1 MLRGVRQTRNGP
13 AAPAAALP
21 PLRLSFQLYD
31 MAIPQ
36 LQPPTEPDQTPASE
50 GTGAATLARPADIP
64 PPVAVAAVA
73 PPPAVPRVPIHKED
87 PNKQIQLDRMKR
99 RATGLLIGA
108 SVLFVITLV
117 LERQFP
123 WLGFVRATAEAA
135 MVGGLADWFAITALF
150 RHPMGIPIPHT
161 AIIPSRKDRIGRSLG
176 GFVQNNFLSREV
188 IAARLDGLR
197 IAERMA
203 KWVSDPANSNRIAH
217 HVATGLAGTAQVLRD
232 EDVQAMID
240 RALIARVRKTQV
252 APVLGNV
259 LSLLT
264 ADNRHQ
270 ELLDEAL
277 RLVADG
283 VARNEELI
291 RQRIREESP
300 WWLPEVVDDRIHD
313 KVVVAIENTLKQVAE
328 DPAHPLRERFDRALS
343 GFIEKLRTSPELSA
357 RAEEIKEDML
367 TNPAVRQFS
376 ATIWGDAKHA
386 LARYAERKESDPPGA
401 VEQGL
406 MKLGNAVLNDAEL
419 MAKIDHWIL
428 EGVLYA
434 VEQFRGEVAH
444 LISYTVGQW
453 DAEETSKKI
462 ELQIGKDLQYVRIN
476 GTLVGG
482 LVGLLLYT
490 ISKFF

>member
-1 MLRGVRQTRNGP
+1 
-13 AAPAAALP
+13 
-21 PLRLSFQLYD
+21 

-36 LQPPTEPDQTPASE
+36 LRPPAEPDQPA
-50 GTGAATLARPADIP
+50 
-64 PPVAVAAVA
+64 PVAVEAAPMLPA
-73 PPPAVPRVPIHKED
+73 PSIPRVPIHKED

-108 SVLFVITLV
+108 TVLFVVTLV
-117 LERQFP
+117 LERTYP

-150 RHPMGIPIPHT
+150 RHPLGIPIPHT

-188 IAARLDGLR
+188 IAARLHGLR
-197 IAERMA
+197 IAERIA
-203 KWVSDPANSNRIAH
+203 KWISDPSNSGRIAH
-217 HVATGLAGTAQVLRD
+217 HVATGLAGTAAVLRD

-240 RALIARVRKTQV
+240 RAIVARVKKTQV

-270 ELLDEAL
+270 EILDEAL
-277 RLVADG
+277 RLIAEG
-283 VARNEELI
+283 VSRNEELI

-300 WWLPEVVDDRIHD
+300 WWLPEAVDDRIHD
-313 KVVVAIENTLKQVAE
+313 KVVAAIENTLRQVAA
-328 DPAHPLRERFDRALS
+328 DPGHPLRERFDNALD
-343 GFIEKLRTSPELSA
+343 GFIEKLRTSPDVIA
-357 RAEEIKEDML
+357 RAEAIKEDML
-367 TNPAVRQFS
+367 ENPAVRQFS
-376 ATIWGDAKHA
+376 ATIWSDVKQA
-386 LARYAERKESDPPGA
+386 LARYADRKETDPPGA

-406 MKLGNAVLNDAEL
+406 MKLGNAVLADAEL
-419 MAKIDHWIL
+419 MAKVDHWIL
-428 EGVLYA
+428 DAVLYA
-434 VEQFRGEVAH
+434 VEQFRGEVAQ

-462 ELQIGKDLQYVRIN
+462 ELQIGKDLQFVRIN

-482 LVGLLLYT
+482 LVGLILYS

>member
-1 MLRGVRQTRNGP
+1 MVNGDPATIECALRVP
-13 AAPAAALP
+13 LP
-21 PLRLSFQLYD
+21 FHPFRRPSSFHR

-36 LQPPTEPDQTPASE
+36 LRPPAEPDQ
-50 GTGAATLARPADIP
+50 
-64 PPVAVAAVA
+64 PPVVVQTATASLAPAPAA
-73 PPPAVPRVPIHKED
+73 PRVPIHKED

-99 RATGLLIGA
+99 RATGLLVGA
-108 SVLFVITLV
+108 TVLFVLSLA

-123 WLGFVRATAEAA
+123 WLAFVRATAEAA

-150 RHPMGIPIPHT
+150 RHPLGIPIPHT

-188 IAARLDGLR
+188 IAARLHGLH
-197 IAERMA
+197 IAERIA
-203 KWVSDPANSNRIAH
+203 KWISDPSNSNRIAH
-217 HVATGLAGTAQVLRD
+217 HVATGLAGTAAVLRD

-240 RALIARVRKTQV
+240 RAVVTRVRKTQV

-277 RLVADG
+277 RLVTDA
-283 VARNEELI
+283 VSRNEELI

-300 WWLPEVVDDRIHD
+300 WWVPEAVDDKIHD
-313 KVVVAIENTLKQVAE
+313 KVVVAIENTLRQVAA
-328 DPAHPLRERFDRALS
+328 DPAHPLRERFDTALAT
-343 GFIEKLRTSPELSA
+343 FIERLKTSPELNA
-357 RAEEIKEDML
+357 RAEEIKEDIL
-367 TNPAVRQFS
+367 ANPAVRQFS
-376 ATIWGDAKHA
+376 ATIWGDTKEA
-386 LARYAERKESDPPGA
+386 LTRYADRKETDPPGA

-406 MKLGNAVLNDAEL
+406 MKLGTAVLGDADL
-419 MAKIDHWIL
+419 MAKVDSWIL
-428 EGVLYA
+428 DAVLYA
-434 VEQFRGEVAH
+434 VEQFRDEVAQ

-490 ISKFF
+490 ITKFF

>member
-1 MLRGVRQTRNGP
+1 
-13 AAPAAALP
+13 
-21 PLRLSFQLYD
+21 

-36 LQPPTEPDQTPASE
+36 LRPPTDPEQPAP
-50 GTGAATLARPADIP
+50 GVATVSAS
-64 PPVAVAAVA
+64 
-73 PPPAVPRVPIHKED
+73 PAVPVIPRVPIHKED

-99 RATGLLIGA
+99 RATGLLVAA
-108 SVLFVITLV
+108 SVVFVVALS
-117 LERQFP
+117 LESRFP
-123 WLGFVRATAEAA
+123 WLGYVRATAEAA

-150 RHPMGIPIPHT
+150 RHPLGIPIPHT

-188 IAARLDGLR
+188 IAARLHGLK

-203 KWVSDPANSNRIAH
+203 RWISDPSNSSRIAH

-240 RALIARVRKTQV
+240 RAVVTRVRKTQV
-252 APVLGNV
+252 APLLGNV

-264 ADNRHQ
+264 AGNRHQ

-277 RLVADG
+277 RLISEG
-283 VARNEELI
+283 VSRNEELI

-300 WWLPEVVDDRIHD
+300 WWLPEAVDDRIHD
-313 KVVVAIENTLKQVAE
+313 KVVIAIENTLRQVAA
-328 DPAHPLRERFDRALS
+328 DPAHPLRERFDGALAS
-343 GFIEKLRTSPELSA
+343 FIERLKTSPEMNA
-357 RAEEIKEDML
+357 RAEEIKEEVL
-367 TNPAVRQFS
+367 ANPAVRQFS
-376 ATIWGDAKHA
+376 TTIWEDAKQS
-386 LARYAERKESDPPGA
+386 LARYAERKETDPPGA

-406 MKLGNAVLNDAEL
+406 MKMGNAVLGDPEL
-419 MAKIDHWIL
+419 MAKVDAWIL
-428 EGVLYA
+428 DAVLYA
-434 VEQFRGEVAH
+434 VEQFRGEVAQ

-462 ELQIGKDLQYVRIN
+462 ELQIGKDLQFVRIN

-482 LVGLLLYT
+482 LVGLILYT
-490 ISKFF
+490 LSRFF

>member
-1 MLRGVRQTRNGP
+1 
-13 AAPAAALP
+13 
-21 PLRLSFQLYD
+21 

-36 LQPPTEPDQTPASE
+36 LRPPEEPDQP
-50 GTGAATLARPADIP
+50 GP
-64 PPVAVAAVA
+64 AAVEPAAMLPA
-73 PPPAVPRVPIHKED
+73 PSVPRVPVHKED

-99 RATGLLIGA
+99 RATGLLVGA
-108 SVLFVITLV
+108 TVLFVVTLV
-117 LERQFP
+117 LERTYP

-150 RHPMGIPIPHT
+150 RHPLGIPIPHT

-188 IAARLDGLR
+188 IAARLHGLR
-197 IAERMA
+197 IAERIA
-203 KWVSDPANSNRIAH
+203 KWISDPANSGRIAH

-240 RALIARVRKTQV
+240 RAIVTRVKKTQV

-277 RLVADG
+277 RLISEG
-283 VARNEELI
+283 VSRNEELI

-300 WWLPEVVDDRIHD
+300 WWLPEAVDDRIHD
-313 KVVVAIENTLKQVAE
+313 KVVAAIENTLRQVAA
-328 DPAHPLRERFDRALS
+328 DPAHPLRERFDNALA
-343 GFIEKLRTSPELSA
+343 GFIEKLRTSPGTIA
-357 RAEEIKEDML
+357 RAEEIKEEML
-367 TNPAVRQFS
+367 ENPAVRQFS
-376 ATIWGDAKHA
+376 ATIWADAKQA
-386 LARYAERKESDPPGA
+386 LARYADRKESDPPGA

-406 MKLGNAVLNDAEL
+406 MKLGNAVLADAEL
-419 MAKIDHWIL
+419 MAKVDHWIL
-428 EGVLYA
+428 DAVLYA
-434 VEQFRGEVAH
+434 VEQFRGEVAQ

-462 ELQIGKDLQYVRIN
+462 ELQIGKDLQFVRIN

-482 LVGLLLYT
+482 LVGLILYS

>member
-1 MLRGVRQTRNGP
+1 
-13 AAPAAALP
+13 
-21 PLRLSFQLYD
+21 

-36 LQPPTEPDQTPASE
+36 LRPPAEPDTPVAAS
-50 GTGAATLARPADIP
+50 
-64 PPVAVAAVA
+64 PPVTASL
-73 PPPAVPRVPIHKED
+73 PPAPAAPRVPIHKED

-99 RATGLLIGA
+99 RASGLLVGA
-108 SVLFVITLV
+108 TVIFVVTLA

-150 RHPMGIPIPHT
+150 RHPLGIPIPHT

-188 IAARLDGLR
+188 IAARLHGLK
-197 IAERMA
+197 IAERIA
-203 KWVSDPANSNRIAH
+203 RWISDPTNSGRIAH
-217 HVATGLAGTAQVLRD
+217 HVATGLAGTAAVLHD
-232 EDVQAMID
+232 EDVQSMID
-240 RALIARVRKTQV
+240 RAVVTRVRKTQV

-277 RLVADG
+277 RLISEG
-283 VARNEELI
+283 VSRNEELI

-300 WWLPEVVDDRIHD
+300 WWLPEAVDNKIHD
-313 KVVVAIENTLKQVAE
+313 KVVIAIENTLRQVAA
-328 DPAHPLRERFDRALS
+328 DPEHPLRDRFDSALAT
-343 GFIEKLRTSPELSA
+343 FIEKLKTSPELSA
-357 RAEEIKEDML
+357 RAEEIKEDIL
-367 TNPAVRQFS
+367 ANPAVRQFS
-376 ATIWGDAKHA
+376 ATIWGDAKQA
-386 LARYAERKESDPPGA
+386 LARYAERKETDPPGA

-406 MKLGNAVLNDAEL
+406 MKLGHAVLGDAEL
-419 MAKIDHWIL
+419 MAKVDTWIL
-428 EGVLYA
+428 DAVLYA
-434 VEQFRGEVAH
+434 VEQFRDEVAQ

-482 LVGLLLYT
+482 LVGLLLYS
-490 ISKFF
+490 ISKIFGVP

>member
-1 MLRGVRQTRNGP
+1 
-13 AAPAAALP
+13 
-21 PLRLSFQLYD
+21 
-31 MAIPQ
+31 
-36 LQPPTEPDQTPASE
+36 
-50 GTGAATLARPADIP
+50 
-64 PPVAVAAVA
+64 
-73 PPPAVPRVPIHKED
+73 VPIHKED

-99 RATGLLIGA
+99 RATGLLVGA
-108 SVLFVITLV
+108 TVLFIVTLV
-117 LERQFP
+117 LERTYP

-150 RHPMGIPIPHT
+150 RHPLGIPIPHT

-188 IAARLDGLR
+188 IAARLHGLR
-197 IAERMA
+197 IAERIA
-203 KWVSDPANSNRIAH
+203 KWISDPSNSGRIAH
-217 HVATGLAGTAQVLRD
+217 HVATGLAGAAQVVRD

-240 RALIARVRKTQV
+240 RAIVTRVKKTQV
-252 APVLGNV
+252 APILGNV

-264 ADNRHQ
+264 ADNRHH

-277 RLVADG
+277 RLVSEG
-283 VARNEELI
+283 VSRNEELI

-300 WWLPEVVDDRIHD
+300 WWLPEAVDDRIHD
-313 KVVVAIENTLKQVAE
+313 KIVVAIENTLKQVAA
-328 DPAHPLRERFDRALS
+328 DPTHPLRERFDKALA
-343 GFIEKLRTSPELSA
+343 GFIEKLRTSPGTIA

-367 TNPAVRQFS
+367 ENPAVRQFS
-376 ATIWGDAKHA
+376 ATIWSDVKQA
-386 LARYAERKESDPPGA
+386 LARYADRKETDPPGA

-406 MKLGNAVLNDAEL
+406 MKLGNAVLTDAEL
-419 MAKIDHWIL
+419 MAKVDHWIL
-428 EGVLYA
+428 EAVLYA
-434 VEQFRGEVAH
+434 VEQFRGEVAQ

-462 ELQIGKDLQYVRIN
+462 ELQIGKDLQFVRIN

-482 LVGLLLYT
+482 LVGLILYS

>member
-1 MLRGVRQTRNGP
+1 
-13 AAPAAALP
+13 
-21 PLRLSFQLYD
+21 

-36 LQPPTEPDQTPASE
+36 LRPPDEPDQPA
-50 GTGAATLARPADIP
+50 
-64 PPVAVAAVA
+64 PVAVE
-73 PPPAVPRVPIHKED
+73 PTPALPGPAIPRVPIHKED

-99 RATGLLIGA
+99 RATGLLVGA
-108 SVLFVITLV
+108 SVLFVVTLV
-117 LERQFP
+117 LERTYP

-150 RHPMGIPIPHT
+150 RHPLGIPIPHT

-188 IAARLDGLR
+188 IAARLHGLR
-197 IAERMA
+197 IAERIA
-203 KWVSDPANSNRIAH
+203 KWISDPANSGRIAH
-217 HVATGLAGTAQVLRD
+217 HVATGLAGTAAVLRD

-240 RALIARVRKTQV
+240 RAIVTRVKKTQV

-270 ELLDEAL
+270 EILDEAL
-277 RLVADG
+277 RLIAEG
-283 VARNEELI
+283 VSRNEELI

-300 WWLPEVVDDRIHD
+300 WWLPEAVDDRIHD
-313 KVVVAIENTLKQVAE
+313 KVVAAIENTLRQVAA
-328 DPAHPLRERFDRALS
+328 DPAHPLRERFDNALA
-343 GFIEKLRTSPELSA
+343 GFIEKLRTSPEVIA
-357 RAEEIKEDML
+357 RAEGIKEDML
-367 TNPAVRQFS
+367 ENPAVRQFS
-376 ATIWGDAKHA
+376 GTIWSDVKQA
-386 LARYAERKESDPPGA
+386 LARYADRKETDPPGA

-406 MKLGNAVLNDAEL
+406 MKLGNAVLSDAEL
-419 MAKIDHWIL
+419 MAKVDHWIL
-428 EGVLYA
+428 DAVLYA
-434 VEQFRGEVAH
+434 VEQFRGEVAQ

-462 ELQIGKDLQYVRIN
+462 ELQIGKDLQFVRIN

-482 LVGLLLYT
+482 LVGLILYS

>member
-1 MLRGVRQTRNGP
+1 
-13 AAPAAALP
+13 
-21 PLRLSFQLYD
+21 

-36 LQPPTEPDQTPASE
+36 LQPPTEPDQTPATE
-50 GTGAATLARPADIP
+50 GTGASTVERPADASAQASP
-64 PPVAVAAVA
+64 PPMV
-73 PPPAVPRVPIHKED
+73 PPPTVPRVPIHKED

-203 KWVSDPANSNRIAH
+203 KWVSDPANSGRIAH
-217 HVATGLAGTAQVLRD
+217 HVATGLAGTAEVLRD

-277 RLVADG
+277 GLVADG

-300 WWLPEVVDDRIHD
+300 WWLPEAVDDRIHD
-313 KVVVAIENTLKQVAE
+313 KVLVAIENTLKQVAS

-406 MKLGNAVLNDAEL
+406 MKLGHAVLDDAEL

-434 VEQFRGEVAH
+434 VEQFRGEAAQ

-462 ELQIGKDLQYVRIN
+462 ELQIGKDLQFVRIN